1 MDDDYV
7 ALILHQM
14 LIHVVYELEEQME
27 RWRMMI
33 LPREVVD
40 GAAEATR
47 IVPLLTQI
55 IHLIA
60 FKVALIQKL
69 FDV

>member
-1 MDDDYV
+1 MDDDHV
-7 ALILHQM
+7 ARIPHQM
-14 LIHVVYELEEQME
+14 LIHVIYELKEQME
-27 RWRMMI
+27 GWRMMI
-33 LPREVVD
+33 LPREIVD

-47 IVPLLTQI
+47 IVSLLTQI

-60 FKVALIQKL
+60 VKVALIQEL